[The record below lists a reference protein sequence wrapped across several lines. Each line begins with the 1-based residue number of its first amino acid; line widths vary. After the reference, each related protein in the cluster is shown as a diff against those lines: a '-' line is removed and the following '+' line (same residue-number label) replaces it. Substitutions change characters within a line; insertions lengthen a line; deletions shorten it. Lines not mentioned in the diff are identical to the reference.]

1 MPWIFKSNTGI
12 LKRILETNSKQG
24 LKVKVLSKM
33 IFKKR
38 SNAPRVQ
45 GPAGQNI
52 DFRIF

>member
-1 MPWIFKSNTGI
+1 LRLI
-12 LKRILETNSKQG
+12 LAAPLYTAEVIQG
-24 LKVKVLSKM
+24 LKEKVLSKM

-52 DFRIF
+52 DFRIFEE